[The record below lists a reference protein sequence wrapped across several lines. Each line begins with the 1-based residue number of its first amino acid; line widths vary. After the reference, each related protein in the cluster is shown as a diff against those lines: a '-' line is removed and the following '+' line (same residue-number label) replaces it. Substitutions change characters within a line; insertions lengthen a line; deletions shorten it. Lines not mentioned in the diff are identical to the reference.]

1 VTSLAEQPTDKN
13 PAQRFGTQGI
23 TPMER
28 PSLATRIFMRVVALV
43 ERLNLKC
50 SKVGNP
56 PIYDNAKFPWTKEI
70 EHEWRAIRAELDRV
84 LIRKDD
90 LPGFHELSIE
100 AIAADANVG
109 KATVY
114 RWWPNKGALVVD
126 AFSSSVRK
134 ELLFPDTG
142 SVYSDMSLQMGHLV
156 KIFRSR
162 RGQIVAALIGG
173 GQTDPELIEAFRE
186 RFVRPRRLEAYAT
199 LRRGIARG
207 ELPKNADLDLIL
219 DSLYGATYM
228 RFLIW
233 KDGLSETFIQEV
245 CGMVLRGAGRAGRRT
260 DANG

>member
-1 VTSLAEQPTDKN
+1 MRGDTAVSRNKN
-13 PAQRFGTQGI
+13 EPPVKNGK
-23 TPMER
+23 R
-28 PSLATRIFMRVVALV
+28 PPGRPRSEAARRSILSSTL
-43 ERLNLKC
+43 RLLRR
-50 SKVGNP
+50 S
-56 PIYDNAKFPWTKEI
+56 
-70 EHEWRAIRAELDRV
+70 
-84 LIRKDD
+84 
-90 LPGFHELSIE
+90 GFHELSIE

-245 CGMVLRGAGRAGRRT
+245 CSMVLRGAGRAGRRA
-260 DANG
+260 DAEG